1 VVVPRGGV
9 AAAAAVAESSFSSS
23 WTGFRNHSTTVSP
36 TPSFPPPAWI
46 NPNTGVFRHWTDN
59 SFVDLPP
66 SKNDTTPQPTTT
78 SQYPVINPATQD
90 LIGTVMDPSINALD
104 NMMKKANIAYQE
116 WNQNTSPSQ
125 RSRIMLQLQHLIREH
140 QNKLAYYVTMENGK
154 TITDAHG
161 DVFRGLEVVESAC
174 HISSQ
179 LLGDT
184 LSNVSKYVD
193 CHSRRRPLGVTVGI
207 CPFNFP
213 AMIPL
218 WMFPLSIACG
228 NVMIV
233 KPSEKTP
240 SAALLLAQLTA
251 EAGLPPNVLQ
261 IVNGGIETVRYLCT
275 APIVKAVS
283 FVGGNIAGHQIA
295 DLCGQYNKRVQANL
309 GAKNHAIILPDA
321 NNSLSAVAKAICGAA
336 FGAAGQRCMAIS
348 VVILVGNIN
357 QTDDMVRE
365 MVQVA
370 QTYKVGAGHVPGVDI
385 GPVISKPSL
394 SRIHTIIE
402 KATTI
407 SDSSSSSSSPPAI
420 VHLDGRNVSAP
431 LDYPNGNFIGPTIL
445 EVTSTNNVAYTE
457 EIFGPVLTVLRATSL
472 DEAIAIINANPYGNG
487 ACLFTASGGAARHFL
502 HHIDAGQVGINVP
515 IPVPLPSFSFTG
527 NKGSFRGDL
536 NFYGPAGVQ
545 FYTQLQTVTSHWSYT
560 TCDVAAAIGTAP
572 PESSLG
578 GVTMPTPGG
587 GSPK

>member
-1 VVVPRGGV
+1 MIVPPRCV
-9 AAAAAVAESSFSSS
+9 AAAASVAESSVSSPTK
-23 WTGFRNHSTTVSP
+23 TGFRNHSTTATSP
-36 TPSFPPPAWI
+36 TIPPAWI
-46 NPNTGVFRHWTDN
+46 NPNTGVFRHWSDN
-59 SFVDLPP
+59 SFVDLAP
-66 SKNDTTPQPTTT
+66 SKNDVTQQSTTT
-78 SQYPVINPATQD
+78 SHPVINPATQE
-90 LIGTVMDPSINALD
+90 LIGAVMDPSIDALD
-104 NMMKKANIAYQE
+104 NMMIKANIAYQE
-116 WNQNTSPSQ
+116 WNKNTSPSQ
-125 RSRIMLQLQHLIREH
+125 RSRVMLKLQHLIRKN
-140 QNKLAYYVTMENGK
+140 QNELAQYVTMENGK
-154 TITDAHG
+154 TLTDAHG
-161 DVFRGLEVVESAC
+161 DVFRGLEVVETAC

-184 LSNVSKYVD
+184 LSNVSKFVD
-193 CHSRRRPLGVTVGI
+193 CHSRRRSLGVTVGI

-240 SAALLLAQLTA
+240 SAALLLAELTA
-251 EAGLPPNVLQ
+251 DAGLPPNVLQ

-283 FVGGNIAGHQIA
+283 FVGGNTAGHHIA

-309 GAKNHAIILPDA
+309 GAKNHAIVMPDA
-321 NNSLSAVAKAICGAA
+321 HPPSAVAKAICGAA

-365 MVQVA
+365 LVQVA

-385 GPVISKPSL
+385 GPVISKLSL

-407 SDSSSSSSSPPAI
+407 SDSSSSPPAI
-420 VHLDGRNVSAP
+420 VHLDGRNVAAP

-502 HHIDAGQVGINVP
+502 HHIEAGQVGVNVP

-545 FYTQLQTVTSHWSYT
+545 FYTQLQTITSHWSYT
-560 TCDVAAAIGTAP
+560 SDATAIGTAP

-578 GVTMPTPGG
+578 GLTMPTPGG